1 MTNANSGSVLAELR
15 ARTALRSSG
24 LDPTVPLERATSV
37 TNEVWL
43 TPTHV
48 VRVNRRH
55 DNRLAREAIVA
66 AALPAGVGYPVIV
79 ARGGRVGE
87 DWLISERRPGTPLAH
102 RWPDLTVKERRRA
115 VRGVAERLAAL
126 HTTRAPVGLP
136 PVERAPQLLAA
147 GSADPAAP
155 VVEALE
161 RAARLDHVDA
171 IFVEETAALV
181 RELTPAIEPFTAAT
195 LVHGDVTFENVL
207 WGDGDVT
214 ALLDV
219 EWARPGPRDLDLDI
233 VLRCCAHPQ
242 LHVGAAFE
250 ARTIPEDYVDVPL
263 WLAEDYPALFAHPRQ
278 VDRLRLYAIAYEVR
292 ELLAWPPEVGSSR
305 LDPLHPYH
313 RLERVVRRHS
323 YLDDFAQRAGLVDP
337 TAPEGRPR
345 RRP

>member
-1 MTNANSGSVLAELR
+1 MTDAQEKPALAELR
-15 ARTALRSSG
+15 ARTALRSAR

-48 VRVNRRH
+48 VRVNRRP
-55 DNRLAREAIVA
+55 DNRLAREATLA
-66 AALPAGVGYPVIV
+66 ATLPPAVGYPTIV
-79 ARGGRVGE
+79 AVGAHRGG
-87 DWLISERRPGTPLAH
+87 DWLVVRRVSGTPLAH
-102 RWPDLTVKERRRA
+102 RWPDLDRASRRSAVKQLA
-115 VRGVAERLAAL
+115 KRLAAV
-126 HTTRAPVGLP
+126 HTTRAPDDLP
-136 PVERAPQLLAA
+136 PMLRTPHLLEIGTAEPVLPVVAA
-147 GSADPAAP
+147 LEKAATLKGVDPIIMSEAIELVRTLAP
-155 VVEALE
+155 VL
-161 RAARLDHVDA
+161 
-171 IFVEETAALV
+171 
-181 RELTPAIEPFTAAT
+181 EPFESET

-337 TAPEGRPR
+337 TAPAGGPR